1 VLEVD
6 VIGARLEVRQ
16 KRGNVAGRRKLER
29 DEFGLNRKGIPESA
43 LF

>member
-1 VLEVD
+1 MTDLMTF
-6 VIGARLEVRQ
+6 GHGLGLPMALS
-16 KRGNVAGRRKLER
+16 AFPAPLER

>member
-1 VLEVD
+1 VLLHE
-6 VIGARLEVRQ
+6 
-16 KRGNVAGRRKLER
+16 RRHALER